1 MDRGATANGL
11 KPESICRDQCG
22 HVQRPTLREDLMG
35 KRSLIGCGIATF
47 MCLQAPVR
55 SAQQPQGIDTVAAV
69 RTATVGGLNL
79 QYLLAGRGPTIV
91 LLHGYAETSRM
102 WRPLMPRLAMKFTVI
117 APDLPGIGGS
127 AVPADGVDMTRAA
140 TRVHD
145 LVKQLG
151 LGKAAVVGHDIGLMV
166 AYAYAAQFPADV
178 DKLVLMDAFLPGV
191 DGWEAI
197 YNNPA
202 IWHFRFNGPTPEA
215 LVKGR
220 ERTYFEHFWND
231 FAADKTRSIPE
242 ADRQAYTA
250 AYARPG
256 RMRAAWEYF
265 VSFQQAAKD
274 FTRFSQTKLTMPVLS
289 IGGEKA
295 NGTALSRQVQLVA
308 TNAKSVTLPN
318 TGHWV
323 MEENA
328 QGTADALLPF
338 LTASSS
344 TTASSGSVQQNRPA
358 STPRL
363 PPIRLTPDE
372 VRANQTG
379 SEQIGSSFLA
389 GVSTKVLAGD
399 PSKPAFYTIVL
410 SVPANT
416 TIPAHSHRDDRMAA
430 VVSGTWQ
437 FGYGDRFDQNA
448 LKRLPPGSVYSE
460 PGGANHFA
468 RTGAE
473 PVLVQITGIGPT
485 DTRYVNPAD
494 APKTPNR

>member
-1 MDRGATANGL
+1 M
-11 KPESICRDQCG
+11 
-22 HVQRPTLREDLMG
+22 V
-35 KRSLIGCGIATF
+35 KRCLCLSGIA
-47 MCLQAPVR
+47 LALVWLSPAPT
-55 SAQQPQGIDTVAAV
+55 AQQLQSGIPAITV
-69 RTATVGGLNL
+69 RTATVDGLNL
-79 QYLLAGRGPTIV
+79 QYLVAGHGPTIV
-91 LLHGYAETSRM
+91 LMHGYAETSRM
-102 WRPLMPRLAMKFTVI
+102 WRPLMPRLASNFTVI

-127 AVPADGVDMTRAA
+127 AIPTDGLDMMHAA
-140 TRVHD
+140 TRIHG

-166 AYAYAAQFPADV
+166 AYAYAAQFPDDV
-178 DKLVLMDAFLPGV
+178 YKLVLMDAFLPGV

-197 YNNPA
+197 YNNPT

-215 LVKGR
+215 LVRGR

-231 FAADKTRSIPE
+231 FAADKTRSIPD
-242 ADRQAYTA
+242 ADRQAYTT

-256 RMRAAWEYF
+256 RMRSAWAYF

-274 FTRFSQTKLTMPVLS
+274 FARLSQTKLTMPVLS

-295 NGTALSRQVQLVA
+295 NGEALAQQVRLVA
-308 TNAKSVTLPN
+308 ANARSVTLPN

-323 MEENA
+323 IEESPQAAMEALVAFLNPSA
-328 QGTADALLPF
+328 ATA
-338 LTASSS
+338 TG
-344 TTASSGSVQQNRPA
+344 SSGSTLPTAPPSR
-358 STPRL
+358 STL
-363 PPIRLTPDE
+363 PPMRLTPDE

-379 SEQIGSSFLA
+379 TEQIGSSFLA

-399 PSKPAFYTIVL
+399 PSKPGFYTIIL

-416 TIPAHSHRDDRMAA
+416 TIPAHSHRDDRMAT

-437 FGYGDRFDQNA
+437 FGYGDRFDANA

-460 PGGANHFA
+460 PGGGNHFA
-468 RTGAE
+468 RTGTE
-473 PVLVQITGIGPT
+473 PVLVQITGVGPT

-494 APKTPNR
+494 APKTPDL

>member
-1 MDRGATANGL
+1 M
-11 KPESICRDQCG
+11 
-22 HVQRPTLREDLMG
+22 V
-35 KRSLIGCGIATF
+35 KRWLVGCGVVVLAA
-47 MCLQAPVR
+47 LSQSPLR
-55 SAQQPQGIDTVAAV
+55 GAQQPPGGTEAISV
-69 RTATVGGLNL
+69 RTAAVDGLNL
-79 QYLLAGRGPTIV
+79 QYLVAGRGPAIV

-102 WRPLMPRLAMKFTVI
+102 WRPLIPRLATNFTVI

-127 AVPADGVDMTRAA
+127 AIPADGLDMTHAA
-140 TRVHD
+140 SRIHD
-145 LVKQLG
+145 LVRQLG

-178 DKLVLMDAFLPGV
+178 EKLVLMDAFLPGV

-197 YNNPA
+197 YNNPG

-215 LVKGR
+215 LVRGR

-231 FAADKTRSIPE
+231 FAADKTRSLPE
-242 ADRQAYTA
+242 TDRQAYAA

-256 RMRAAWEYF
+256 RMRAAWAYF

-274 FTRFSQTKLTMPVLS
+274 FARFSQTKLTMPVLS

-295 NGTALSRQVQLVA
+295 NGAALGRQVQLVA

-323 MEENA
+323 MEENPQA
-328 QGTADALLPF
+328 TTDALVSF
-338 LTASSS
+338 LSGRSTTTAASSS
-344 TTASSGSVQQNRPA
+344 AQQPPPAAA
-358 STPRL
+358 STL
-363 PPIRLTPDE
+363 AQMRLTPDE
-372 VRANQTG
+372 VRTQQTG
-379 SEQIGSSFLA
+379 TEQIGSSFLA
-389 GVSTKVLAGD
+389 GVRTKVLSGD
-399 PSKPAFYTIVL
+399 PSKPGFYTIIL

-416 TIPAHSHRDDRMAA
+416 TIPAHAHRDDRMAT

-437 FGYGDRFDQNA
+437 FGYGDRFDENA

-460 PGGANHFA
+460 PGGGNHFA

-494 APKTPNR
+494 APKTSAKE